1 MSAMCQVP
9 VAVADELPG
18 MEARVAFLRAAMC
31 AIAEMEEDD
40 LNAQTGPEVW
50 RGLFHWTQDLEDML
64 RRLNEL
70 ANPQ

>member
-1 MSAMCQVP
+1 MGFMRKVP
-9 VAVADELPG
+9 VDVVDEMDR

-31 AIAEMEEDD
+31 AIAEMGEDD

-70 ANPQ
+70 ANSE

>member
-1 MSAMCQVP
+1 MSAMCEVP
-9 VAVADELPG
+9 VEVVDE
-18 MEARVAFLRAAMC
+18 MDRIEARVAFLRAAMC